1 MLITKTSQYS
11 GKENTLEINVKE
23 QQLEDYKKG
32 CHPRVAFYNLK
43 EEEIEFL
50 TLGIIPEEY
59 KNMLEDECKNL

>member
-1 MLITKTSQYS
+1 MLITKLSTYT
-11 GKENTLEINVKE
+11 GKENTLEINVTE
-23 QQLEDYKKG
+23 QQLKDYRKG

-59 KNMLEDECKNL
+59 KSMLEDECKNL